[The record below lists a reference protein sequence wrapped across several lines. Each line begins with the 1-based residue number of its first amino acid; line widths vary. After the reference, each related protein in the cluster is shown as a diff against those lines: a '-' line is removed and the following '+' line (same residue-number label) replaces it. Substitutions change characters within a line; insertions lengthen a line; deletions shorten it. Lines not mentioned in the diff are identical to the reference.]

1 MYSMIEALGWCV
13 LLYFGSRLAQ
23 VIYSIIYPYYIA
35 KPLKLKEAAGGK
47 WAVVTGSTDGIG
59 RAYALELARNGFSIV
74 LISRT
79 QSKLDHVKAE
89 IESATNAEV
98 CFCVFACCSSSMGL
112 HSKNAQK
119 LITVAYC
126 PSNTFVPAILP
137 IIF

>member
-59 RAYALELARNGFSIV
+59 RAYALELARNGFSIDLEV
-74 LISRT
+74 GIVGNLCENLIFVIFE
-79 QSKLDHVKAE
+79 K
-89 IESATNAEV
+89 
-98 CFCVFACCSSSMGL
+98 
-112 HSKNAQK
+112 QK
-119 LITVAYC
+119 LKIYA
-126 PSNTFVPAILP
+126 
-137 IIF
+137 